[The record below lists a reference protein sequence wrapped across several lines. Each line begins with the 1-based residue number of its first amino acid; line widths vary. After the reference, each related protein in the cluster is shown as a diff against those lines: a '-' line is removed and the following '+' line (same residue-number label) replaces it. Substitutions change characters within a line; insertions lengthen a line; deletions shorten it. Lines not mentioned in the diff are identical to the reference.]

1 MSDNM
6 KVWNALKTPPPAALK
21 KIEGGR
27 LKGMTD
33 ISPQWRY
40 KAMTEE
46 FGPCGIGW
54 KYEVVRTWQE
64 AGSEDQVFAFA
75 EIKLFVS
82 LSLPIEKVNP
92 DTAYVTWEPAWSEP
106 IPGIGG
112 SMLIAKEKAGLH
124 SSDEAYKMAITDALS
139 VAMKMIGVGADV
151 YMGMV
156 DGKHTPPAGKP
167 ADKPKDKPA
176 DDPSEKLALVIKIGN
191 ICMEI
196 AEGDE
201 AQAGGV
207 LYDLTQWV
215 DDEGKVKRQGT
226 RKGNDLKKYTEAA
239 LKTVYGKAKAAKA
252 TWEKAHGEPVE
263 KPSEDDSDVPF

>member
-6 KVWNALKTPPPAALK
+6 KVWNALKTPPPEALK

-27 LKGMTD
+27 LKGMID

-40 KAMTEE
+40 KAMTEQ
-46 FGPCGIGW
+46 FGMCGVGW
-54 KYEVVRTWQE
+54 KYEVVRVFSE
-64 AGSEDQVFAFA
+64 PGSDEQVFAFA
-75 EIKLFVS
+75 EVL
-82 LSLPIEKVNP
+82 L
-92 DTAYVTWEPAWSEP
+92 YVQAPHSGDDYRWSDP
-106 IPGIGG
+106 IPGLGG
-112 SMLIAKEKAGLH
+112 SMLIAKEKAGPH

-139 VAMKMIGVGADV
+139 VAMKMLGVGADV
-151 YMGMV
+151 YMGMM

-176 DDPSEKLALVIKIGN
+176 DDPGEKLALVIKIGN

-207 LYDLTQWV
+207 LYDLTHWV
-215 DDEGKVKRQGT
+215 DDDGKVKRQGT
-226 RKGNDLKKYTEAA
+226 RKGNDLKKYTEVA
-239 LKTVYGKAKAAKA
+239 LKTVYGKAKTAKA